1 MIEVPKVI
9 GAVVADIVRSSMTT
23 PEEGRRPALRIA
35 GFAHDEVVEIL
46 RALDEAA
53 GAPATSPL
61 VVKVG
66 TASPI
71 PGVNDKYILADG
83 ETLTGWRNAQVPA
96 LVLIDWDVQGD
107 EEGLAALNRLD
118 DVGVLSEQ
126 DPDLA
131 RQRFEKLIHHSW
143 IVAGRGGPVPSRL
156 LHDLE
161 VVRSTV
167 ANSASLSLRTWTA
180 YVATICV
187 SLANEALV
195 TPDVV
200 DHAVGGHLSQ
210 LDLFPDIGLFQLDGS
225 GRTRLVRNLRVS
237 ALRQPGGGPVTD
249 EELLARIESTD
260 LGIDLLRR
268 FSISADEARTR
279 MRAVALGGGPSA
291 KATLD
296 LSLWL
301 ELFERRPDRA
311 GLGKLIREEL
321 AKSAPERLDEFE
333 ELEVEA
339 GLDSSEQ
346 EAAERLLRNE
356 SSSGLRTLADVLPAR
371 LRRRL
376 EKVAFP
382 DAQVTNDPLRALL
395 HVLSV
400 LEDMP
405 GEVVRLALEGSDDEG
420 EWSRWLFCLLWGP
433 TLLDVVDRSSES
445 PRRLELDPRLIRVP
459 MPEVADLE
467 EDFEPARAWA
477 PLRLVV
483 DVSDGGRRRFRWNPL
498 ASTGLVAF
506 GALLHSDGPAPGVP
520 FAGDLDSLCERFTDP
535 RGWSFLAAGA
545 PHQLSSLPRELAE
558 LRKANLARMRLGLTA
573 DALDEYLEAWA
584 ALAER
589 ARDTLIP
596 SNAPDP
602 ELAAVVLADIVE
614 LHEGRLAMLATHPLR
629 LRWVARHLR
638 RMTDLLVRSLA
649 TGLNLNRENT
659 ELFFEWLDRA
669 SPHGTPPF
677 IVGADETVAIP
688 VREVDWHE
696 EYAPIRRNGVERR
709 DWLAAVD
716 DAAIDEMVGVLATYL
731 DTYPYKQDGLVL
743 LLLDRE
749 GTARLPL
756 RIIQRLRARTP
767 SVRVELHVL
776 TPSSEHHEIVRAFE
790 AAFADGEMGEEE
802 LFPDVQL
809 MLRHW
814 DPDSEPEIE
823 DLLDRVDVALAP
835 ALFGTRT
842 TLNRLTRDRHAG
854 NLGPVRPVASRLN
867 SRPIRAKPER
877 RESHAPQPAGP
888 HPRNVVNALRPPR
901 RSLGRGSPAGI
912 EHRLLRTAGPVRP
925 SPAPVLGPPSSRS
938 LGRHARYL
946 HRPRSD

>member
-1 MIEVPKVI
+1 M
-9 GAVVADIVRSSMTT
+9 
-23 PEEGRRPALRIA
+23 
-35 GFAHDEVVEIL
+35 
-46 RALDEAA
+46 
-53 GAPATSPL
+53 
-61 VVKVG
+61 
-66 TASPI
+66 
-71 PGVNDKYILADG
+71 
-83 ETLTGWRNAQVPA
+83 
-96 LVLIDWDVQGD
+96 
-107 EEGLAALNRLD
+107 
-118 DVGVLSEQ
+118 
-126 DPDLA
+126 
-131 RQRFEKLIHHSW
+131 
-143 IVAGRGGPVPSRL
+143 
-156 LHDLE
+156 
-161 VVRSTV
+161 
-167 ANSASLSLRTWTA
+167 
-180 YVATICV
+180 
-187 SLANEALV
+187 
-195 TPDVV
+195 
-200 DHAVGGHLSQ
+200 
-210 LDLFPDIGLFQLDGS
+210 
-225 GRTRLVRNLRVS
+225 
-237 ALRQPGGGPVTD
+237 
-249 EELLARIESTD
+249 
-260 LGIDLLRR
+260 
-268 FSISADEARTR
+268 
-279 MRAVALGGGPSA
+279 
-291 KATLD
+291 
-296 LSLWL
+296 
-301 ELFERRPDRA
+301 
-311 GLGKLIREEL
+311 
-321 AKSAPERLDEFE
+321 
-333 ELEVEA
+333 
-339 GLDSSEQ
+339 
-346 EAAERLLRNE
+346 
-356 SSSGLRTLADVLPAR
+356 LPAR

-688 VREVDWHE
+688 SSARSTGTRSTHRFGETASSVGIGSPPSTTPRSTKWSGCWPPTWKHIHTSRMAWSYSCSTEREQ
-696 EYAPIRRNGVERR
+696 
-709 DWLAAVD
+709 LAYRFGSSSVC
-716 DAAIDEMVGVLATYL
+716 
-731 DTYPYKQDGLVL
+731 GLV
-743 LLLDRE
+743 
-749 GTARLPL
+749 PL
-756 RIIQRLRARTP
+756 AFGSSCTYSHPAVSTTR
-767 SVRVELHVL
+767 
-776 TPSSEHHEIVRAFE
+776 SSE
-790 AAFADGEMGEEE
+790 
-802 LFPDVQL
+802 PSKQ
-809 MLRHW
+809 
-814 DPDSEPEIE
+814 PS
-823 DLLDRVDVALAP
+823 
-835 ALFGTRT
+835 RT
-842 TLNRLTRDRHAG
+842 GRWA
-854 NLGPVRPVASRLN
+854 
-867 SRPIRAKPER
+867 
-877 RESHAPQPAGP
+877 
-888 HPRNVVNALRPPR
+888 R
-901 RSLGRGSPAGI
+901 RSCSRM
-912 EHRLLRTAGPVRP
+912 
-925 SPAPVLGPPSSRS
+925 SS
-938 LGRHARYL
+938 
-946 HRPRSD
+946 